1 MYQPINTGLLSF
13 GMSGRIFHA
22 PFIQAHPGFRL
33 NAVTERHHK
42 KANQFY
48 PDIKSFQTTEEL
60 INLKELELIVINTP
74 NHTHFKYA
82 KQALRVGKHVLVEK
96 PFTTSLSEAQELLQ
110 LGKEVQCKV
119 MVYQNRRWDSD
130 FKSVKNVVQSGK
142 LGKLIE
148 VHFRFDRYNNNAG
161 SQTLKTP
168 AAGSGIVFGLMPHLL
183 DQAICL
189 FGKPLRY
196 FKSTGCNRS
205 GAMVDDYAFLHLVY
219 PHNLN
224 VFLHASLFVAK
235 PLPAFVLHG
244 IKGSYI
250 KNRTDVQEKQL
261 DQGLSPLDKNYGLE
275 IPGAEG
281 ELTLV
286 DDGGS
291 KTREYLSAI
300 KGDYNQFYEAAYQH
314 IRNYKT
320 FPVKDEQLLWQIEM
334 IEEKN
339 DQVPNAD
346 NNTTKNSIKNYE

>member
-1 MYQPINTGLLSF
+1 MCQPINTGLLSF

-22 PFIQAHPGFRL
+22 PFIQAHPGFHL

-48 PDIKSFQTTEEL
+48 SDIKSFQTTEEL

-82 KQALRVGKHVLVEK
+82 KQALRAGKHLLVEK

-130 FKSVKNVVQSGK
+130 FQSVKNVVQSGK

-161 SQTLKTP
+161 LQTLKTP
-168 AAGSGIVFGLMPHLL
+168 AAGSGIVYGLMPHLL

-189 FGKPLRY
+189 FGKPIKY

-205 GAMVDDYAFLHLVY
+205 GAMVDDYAFLHLGY
-219 PHNLN
+219 PNNLN

-250 KNRTDVQEKQL
+250 QNRTDVQEKQL

-275 IPGAEG
+275 MPGAEG
-281 ELTLV
+281 ELTVV
-286 DDGGS
+286 DDASS
-291 KTREYLSAI
+291 KTTEYLSAI
-300 KGDYNQFYEAAYQH
+300 KGDYIQFYEAVYQH
-314 IRNYKT
+314 IRNYKP
-320 FPVKDEQLLWQIEM
+320 FPVKDEQLLWQMEM

-339 DQVPNAD
+339 NQVPVAD
-346 NNTTKNSIKNYE
+346 NKKI